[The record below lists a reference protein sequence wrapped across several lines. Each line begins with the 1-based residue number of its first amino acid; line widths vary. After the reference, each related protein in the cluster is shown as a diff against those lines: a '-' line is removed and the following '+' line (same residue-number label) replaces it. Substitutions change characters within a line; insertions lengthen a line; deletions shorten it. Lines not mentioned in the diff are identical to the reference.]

1 MRGLRPSLLPGVTG
15 THQQSY
21 GSWLGSLRFVPVT
34 VRRAADADADADGLS
49 RLAALT
55 FPLACTPQ
63 TSAEFLAT
71 HIATRLDPGSFR
83 RHLADPACIVL
94 IAEVEEDRDPIGY
107 TMLISG
113 EPEDDDAAR
122 AIRFRPTVSLERCYV
137 HPDHHGSGLAARLM
151 AATLEAAAESGAA
164 GIWLGV
170 SEENDRANA
179 FYARHGFE
187 VVGRKRFHIGDAWEY
202 DNVRERA
209 LRAG

>member
-1 MRGLRPSLLPGVTG
+1 M
-15 THQQSY
+15 
-21 GSWLGSLRFVPVT
+21 T
-34 VRRAADADADADGLS
+34 VRRAAEADAEGLS

-71 HIATRLDPGSFR
+71 HIATRLDPASFR
-83 RHLADPACIVL
+83 RHVTDPDCVVLLAEDGDGADPV
-94 IAEVEEDRDPIGY
+94 GY
-107 TMLISG
+107 TMLLAG
-113 EPEDDDAAR
+113 EPTDPDVAS

-137 HPDHHGSGLAARLM
+137 HPDHHGTGVAGRLM
-151 AATLEAAAESGAA
+151 TATLEAAREGGVT

-170 SEENDRANA
+170 SQENGRANA

-187 VVGRKRFHIGDAWEY
+187 QVGKKRFHIGDAWED

-209 LRAG
+209 L

>member
-1 MRGLRPSLLPGVTG
+1 
-15 THQQSY
+15 
-21 GSWLGSLRFVPVT
+21 
-34 VRRAADADADADGLS
+34 
-49 RLAALT
+49 
-55 FPLACTPQ
+55 
-63 TSAEFLAT
+63 
-71 HIATRLDPGSFR
+71 
-83 RHLADPACIVL
+83 
-94 IAEVEEDRDPIGY
+94 
-107 TMLISG
+107 MLITG
-113 EPEDDDAAR
+113 EPEDGDVAR

-137 HPDHHGSGLAARLM
+137 HPDHHGSGVAARLM

-187 VVGRKRFHIGDAWEY
+187 VVGRKRFHIGDAWED

>member
-1 MRGLRPSLLPGVTG
+1 M
-15 THQQSY
+15 
-21 GSWLGSLRFVPVT
+21 PVT
-34 VRRAADADADADGLS
+34 VRRAADADAQALS

-71 HIATRLDPGSFR
+71 YIATRLDAGSFR
-83 RHLADPACIVL
+83 RHLADPACRVLLAEDGPGSDPVGYTLL
-94 IAEVEEDRDPIGY
+94 IAE
-107 TMLISG
+107 
-113 EPEDDDAAR
+113 EPTDADVAR
-122 AIRFRPTVSLERCYV
+122 AIRLRPTVSLERCYV
-137 HPDHHGSGLAARLM
+137 HPDHHGSGLAWRLM
-151 AATLEAAAESGAA
+151 AATLEAARDTGAK

-187 VVGRKRFHIGDAWEY
+187 TVGTKRFHIGDAWED

-209 LRAG
+209 L

>member
-1 MRGLRPSLLPGVTG
+1 MRDLRPSLPPSAPGP
-15 THQQSY
+15 HQQSY
-21 GSWLGSLRFVPVT
+21 GGWIGSLRCVSVI
-34 VRRAADADADADGLS
+34 VRRAVDADADGLS

-83 RHLADPACIVL
+83 RHLADPACTVL
-94 IAEVEEDRDPIGY
+94 LAEDADDDADVETDPLAY
-107 TMLISG
+107 TMLIAG
-113 EPEDDDAAR
+113 EPTDDDVAR

-151 AATLEAAAESGAA
+151 AATLEAAEATGSA

-187 VVGRKRFHIGDAWEY
+187 LVGTKRFHIGDAGED
-202 DNVRERA
+202 DNGRERA
-209 LRAG
+209 L

>member
-1 MRGLRPSLLPGVTG
+1 MFA
-15 THQQSY
+15 
-21 GSWLGSLRFVPVT
+21 LGSLRCVET
-34 VRRAADADADADGLS
+34 SVRRAADTDAEGLS

-83 RHLADPACIVL
+83 RHLADPACTILLAQDADDVD
-94 IAEVEEDRDPIGY
+94 ADPVGY
-107 TMLISG
+107 TMLIAG
-113 EPEDDDAAR
+113 EPTDDDVAR

-137 HPDHHGSGLAARLM
+137 HPDHHGTGVAARLM
-151 AATLEAAAESGAA
+151 AATLETAEATGAA

-187 VVGRKRFHIGDAWEY
+187 LVGKKRFHIGDAWED

-209 LRAG
+209 L

>member
-1 MRGLRPSLLPGVTG
+1 M
-15 THQQSY
+15 
-21 GSWLGSLRFVPVT
+21 PVT
-34 VRRAADADADADGLS
+34 VRRAVDADAEGLS

-71 HIATRLDPGSFR
+71 HIATRLDPDSFR
-83 RHLADPACIVL
+83 RHLADPACTVL
-94 IAEVEEDRDPIGY
+94 LAEDGSGGDPVGY

-113 EPEDDDAAR
+113 EPSDDDVAR
-122 AIRFRPTVSLERCYV
+122 SIRLRPTVSLERCYV
-137 HPDHHGSGLAARLM
+137 HPDHHGSGVAAHLM
-151 AATLEAAAESGAA
+151 AATLEAAAGTGAA
-164 GIWLGV
+164 GVWLGV

-187 VVGRKRFHIGDAWEY
+187 VVGSKRFHIGDAWEV

-209 LRAG
+209 LQPA

>member
-1 MRGLRPSLLPGVTG
+1 M
-15 THQQSY
+15 
-21 GSWLGSLRFVPVT
+21 PVT
-34 VRRAADADADADGLS
+34 VRRAVDADADGLS

-63 TSAEFLAT
+63 TSAEFLASYVAT
-71 HIATRLDPGSFR
+71 HLDPASFR
-83 RHLADPACIVL
+83 RHLADPACTVL
-94 IAEVEEDRDPIGY
+94 LAEDEPAADPVGY
-107 TMLISG
+107 TMLVAG
-113 EPEDDDAAR
+113 EPTDDDVAR

-137 HPDHHGSGLAARLM
+137 HPDHHGSGVAALLM
-151 AATLEAAAESGAA
+151 ATTLEAATSTGAS

-187 VVGRKRFHIGDAWEY
+187 VVGKKRFHIGDAWED

-209 LRAG
+209 L

>member
-1 MRGLRPSLLPGVTG
+1 M
-15 THQQSY
+15 
-21 GSWLGSLRFVPVT
+21 T
-34 VRRAADADADADGLS
+34 VRRAVEADLDGLS

-83 RHLADPACIVL
+83 RHLADPACTIL
-94 IAEVEEDRDPIGY
+94 LAETEADTDPVGY
-107 TMLISG
+107 TMLIAG
-113 EPEDDDAAR
+113 EPTDEDVAR

-137 HPDHHGSGLAARLM
+137 HPDHHGSGVAGLLM
-151 AATLEAAAESGAA
+151 AATLEAAAATGAA
-164 GIWLGV
+164 GVWLGV

-187 VVGRKRFHIGDAWEY
+187 QVGRKRFHIGDAWED

-209 LRAG
+209 L

>member
-1 MRGLRPSLLPGVTG
+1 M
-15 THQQSY
+15 
-21 GSWLGSLRFVPVT
+21 PVT
-34 VRRAADADADADGLS
+34 VRRAVDADAEGLS

-55 FPLACTPQ
+55 FPLACTPK

-71 HIATRLDPGSFR
+71 YIATRLDPGSFR
-83 RHLADPACIVL
+83 RHLADPACTVL
-94 IAEVEEDRDPIGY
+94 LAEDDPASDPVGY
-107 TMLISG
+107 TMLIAG
-113 EPEDDDAAR
+113 EPTDADVAR

-137 HPDHHGSGLAARLM
+137 HADHHGSGVAARLM
-151 AATLEAAAESGAA
+151 AATIEAAAEGGAA

-187 VVGRKRFHIGDAWEY
+187 AVGTKRFHIGDAWED

-209 LRAG
+209 L

>member
-1 MRGLRPSLLPGVTG
+1 M
-15 THQQSY
+15 
-21 GSWLGSLRFVPVT
+21 PVT
-34 VRRAADADADADGLS
+34 VRRAVEDDAEGLS

-71 HIATRLDPGSFR
+71 YIATRLDPQSFR
-83 RHLADPACIVL
+83 RHLSDPACTIL
-94 IAEVEEDRDPIGY
+94 LAEDLDRADDDPVGY
-107 TMLISG
+107 TVLLAG
-113 EPEDDDAAR
+113 EPTDPDVAR
-122 AIRFRPTVSLERCYV
+122 AIRFRPAVSLERCYV
-137 HPDHHGSGLAARLM
+137 HPDHHGSGVAARLM
-151 AATLEAAAESGAA
+151 AATLEAAAATGAA

-187 VVGRKRFHIGDAWEY
+187 RVGTKRFHIGDAWED

-209 LRAG
+209 LRSD